1 MATQPEKIIFEVEID
16 GKQAES
22 SLGGLEDRIEKLK
35 ELRDGEDIGSKA
47 FQDLSK
53 DIQKAEAAIKD
64 VELQFESLDF
74 EQKLTAGS
82 DAVVGIAGG
91 FAAAEG
97 AAALF
102 GAESEALEETLAKV
116 AGALALSQGL
126 RDMANGAI
134 ALRKLGGAAEIARK
148 AQVALNNAVKANP
161 YTALAVAIAAVAAAV
176 AVLVVREMEHSKAM
190 DLSFQRTEALNRAR
204 ATAEKSMVS
213 QKVKLE
219 SLVSVA
225 KDESLSLKDR
235 EEAVKQLNELSP
247 QYLGDLTTQ
256 NVLTEEGTKLI
267 DDYSSALQKRA
278 MAQAL
283 EESLVE
289 LYKERIDLQKE
300 EIGWFDSM
308 ITNGLETTKM
318 FGNILT
324 GQESIDDA
332 LDKNFDRQKKRNQ
345 GILDDNL
352 AAHDKQIE
360 ATSKELELAQKEVTA
375 LDATTRAYEHKTH
388 SQNANT
394 EATKEQ
400 AKVYEELFKIT
411 SPDEEEAERTVAIEE
426 DKFNRLSNF
435 AMLYGKVLEAEA
447 EAEKKRI
454 AEAEAARQDKLDKA
468 QQGVDFLS
476 GLNNAFVKDEIK
488 REKIRKT
495 LAVAQIAIDTAR
507 GVSAAIAAGAGV
519 PFPGNIPAILTG
531 VTAVLSGIASAKG
544 ILGEADSGL
553 SASSITAAATGSEGV
568 PINNISN
575 TASLVDQDQ
584 QNITQ
589 RVVVLESDIT
599 GAQNSVADV
608 EDSAT
613 F

>member
-468 QQGVDFLS
+468 QQGLDFLS